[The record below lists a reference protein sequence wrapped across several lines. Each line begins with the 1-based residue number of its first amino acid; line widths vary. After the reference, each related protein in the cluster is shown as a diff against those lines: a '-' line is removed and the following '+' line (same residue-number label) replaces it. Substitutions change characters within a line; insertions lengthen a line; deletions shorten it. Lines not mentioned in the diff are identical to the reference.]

1 LDQTR
6 PADSFTRANSNP
18 LSQHKAISPELHSR
32 PEPKQ
37 ETSPEDF
44 RLNGGLGPW
53 AVRNAQVFP
62 KLRLLS
68 ATPYLR
74 FNLLKIS
81 LKSSTAPADSQRAIP
96 NACLLVRWR
105 QACPFFKDLI
115 AWGIR

>member
-1 LDQTR
+1 MPDTHLA
-6 PADSFTRANSNP
+6 PKDSFTRANSNP

-81 LKSSTAPADSQRAIP
+81 LKSSTAPDRKSTRL
-96 NACLLVRWR
+96 NSSHL
-105 QACPFFKDLI
+105 
-115 AWGIR
+115 GISYA